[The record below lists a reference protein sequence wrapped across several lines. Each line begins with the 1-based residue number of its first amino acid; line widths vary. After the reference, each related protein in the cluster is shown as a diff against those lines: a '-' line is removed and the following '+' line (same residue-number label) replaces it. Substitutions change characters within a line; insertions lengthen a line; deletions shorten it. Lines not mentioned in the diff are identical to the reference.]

1 MIRFA
6 NTDKAKK
13 LIKYKVNYTTEQVID
28 EIIDSLQ

>member
-6 NTDKAKK
+6 NTTKEKQ
-13 LIKYKVNYTTEQVID
+13 LIDYKVNYTTEQVID